1 MMDIVDC
8 DRTHAPAI
16 LAIFNEAIANS
27 TALYEYTPRTLEVMK
42 AWFDDKEKGGYPVIG
57 AVDAAGTLLG
67 FATYGPFRVRPAY
80 KYTVEHSVY
89 VERSHRGK
97 GVGARLLTTIIERA
111 REQEYHTLVGGVD
124 AENAASI
131 ALHQRFGFEY
141 CGTVR
146 QAGFK
151 FNRWLDLL
159 FYQLLLETP
168 THPSDG

>member
-1 MMDIVDC
+1 MDIVAC
-8 DRTHAPAI
+8 DRAHAPAI
-16 LAIFNEAIANS
+16 LEIFNEAILHS
-27 TALYEYTPRTLEVMK
+27 TALYEYTPRTLAVME
-42 AWFDDKEKGGYPVIG
+42 AWFDDKDKGGYPVIG
-57 AVDAAGTLLG
+57 AVDEGGTLMG
-67 FATYGPFRVRPAY
+67 FATYGPFRMRPAY

-89 VERSHRGK
+89 VERGHRGK
-97 GVGARLLTTIIERA
+97 GVGARLLTAIIARA
-111 REQEYHTLVGGVD
+111 RAQQYHTLVGGID